1 LDNTFKLNVN
11 SKPFAIREMHLP
23 ESIATEYS
31 TDLSSP
37 VLHQLSRLN
46 VFIGANNTGKSRLLR
61 SLFSSQSTPL
71 GLRDSQSEEIRES
84 VKTWLKI
91 APPEE
96 ESLRRELANKI
107 PLLYQRG
114 YTIFGSGP
122 PSHELSI
129 SSQVG
134 DPDTILT
141 LGRMLTRMREYFH
154 IQNWK
159 RRVPDLQDFFRVYIP
174 TLRGLRRPI
183 QDTHFYSVRTKKDY
197 FHNLSHVNTWSELS
211 VQHPNSPEAIT
222 KVNVHT
228 GLEMYDIVR
237 SHLLGPREARQMI
250 ADFQKEIGRT
260 FYGGREFTLIPREGD
275 DVLHAK
281 IGNEAERPVYELGDG
296 IQHMLIMML
305 PLFIHRDKNLLLFVE
320 EPELYLHPGFQRIL
334 IDKFLDDDYVS
345 RQVFVTTH
353 SHQFLDITID
363 RERCS
368 VYRVSK
374 NLEDGETEAKAMFK
388 VQLASS
394 DDFSILA
401 ELGVRN
407 SSVMLSNCT
416 IWVEGITDRL
426 YLRRF
431 LDIYQKSKEL
441 HAYMEDLHYSFVEY
455 GGGCIEHWSFLD
467 RDDKEPGIEVK
478 RLCGNL
484 FLIAD
489 QDTGKE
495 ERHDL
500 LKKVLGDRFCLLDCL
515 EVENL
520 LIPSTITSI
529 VEQYEGTIT
538 LQEFEQDDYKSES
551 LGTFIDAKVLP
562 VGYNSKRIRK
572 EGSKGYADASGTVKN
587 KTDFCHKAL
596 EHIKTIDDLSPEARN
611 LCERIYMFI
620 AAHNQ

>member
-1 LDNTFKLNVN
+1 MDNTIKLEVI
-11 SKPFAIREMHLP
+11 SKPFAIREMLLP

-31 TDLSSP
+31 TDLYSP
-37 VLHQLSRLN
+37 VLHQMSRLN

-71 GLRDSQSEEIRES
+71 GLRDSLSEEIRES
-84 VKTWLKI
+84 VKTWLRI
-91 APPEE
+91 APPQEE
-96 ESLRRELANKI
+96 NLRRELANKI
-107 PLLYQRG
+107 PFLYQGG
-114 YTIFGSGP
+114 YTSFGSGP
-122 PSHELSI
+122 PSNELSI
-129 SSQVG
+129 SARV
-134 DPDTILT
+134 DDTDT
-141 LGRMLTRMREYFH
+141 REKLGRMLNGMRDYFH

-159 RRVPDLQDFFRVYIP
+159 RRVPDLQPFFRVYIP

-183 QDTHFYSVRTKKDY
+183 QDAHFYSVRTQKDY
-197 FHNLSHVNTWSELS
+197 FHNLSHVNTWTELS

-275 DVLHAK
+275 DVLHAR
-281 IGNEAERPVYELGDG
+281 IGNETERPVYELGDG

-305 PLFIHRDKNLLLFVE
+305 PLFIHRDKNLLLFIE

-334 IDKFLDDDYVS
+334 IDKFLDDDDVS

-363 RERCS
+363 RDRCS

-374 NLEDGETEAKAMFK
+374 KLEEGEAEAKATFK

-426 YLRRF
+426 YLRKF
-431 LDIYQKSKEL
+431 LDIYQRSKEL

-495 ERHDL
+495 KRHEQ
-500 LKKVLGDRFCLLDCL
+500 LKNVLGDRFCLLDGL

-520 LIPSTITSI
+520 LTPATITSI
-529 VEQYEGTIT
+529 VEQYEWTIT
-538 LQEFEQDDYKSES
+538 PQQFEQDDYKNVS
-551 LGTFIDAKVLP
+551 LGTFIDTKVLP
-562 VGYNSKRIRK
+562 ADHKSKRIRK
-572 EGSKGYADASGTVKN
+572 EGSKAYADASGTVKN

-596 EHIKTIDDLSPEARN
+596 EHIKTIDDLSPEATR
-611 LCERIYMFI
+611 LCQGIYEFI
-620 AAHNQ
+620 AAQNR